1 MQDPF
6 CKELLLIA
14 AQKPP
19 TTSNK
24 ANTEDCTAIFGDN
37 GLQMILR
44 DPQVMEISKI
54 TETLVDCVL
63 IMILTAYTE
72 TIIIVVQKRVRETQC
87 ISEKYRKRS
96 SNYILSVQ
104 AWRHHPY

>member
-14 AQKPP
+14 AQNLP
-19 TTSNK
+19 TSNK
-24 ANTEDCTAIFGDN
+24 VNTEDRTAIFGDN

-72 TIIIVVQKRVRETQC
+72 TIIIVIQKRVQETQC